1 MEICISF
8 WELSCY
14 LAITLSQE
22 QHYWSTQPDRGVP
35 AVYNTMSRNRYF
47 AIKKFIHFADNQN
60 LKEGDKMSK
69 ISPLYQMLNN
79 NLIQPGIF
87 HEFLSVD

>member
-1 MEICISF
+1 
-8 WELSCY
+8 
-14 LAITLSQE
+14 
-22 QHYWSTQPDRGVP
+22 
-35 AVYNTMSRNRYF
+35 MSRNRYF